1 MQPIDTGA
9 SRQVTNEEFV
19 RDGRKEI
26 SSYLAEIAKFGE
38 HKDLQHIFERLSAY
52 SARIT
57 HMQIQSVKSTN
68 KDVVRFS
75 DNELT
80 IFSKEIEQQ
89 FRIWSRYEAVL
100 SREWNMVR

>member
-38 HKDLQHIFERLSAY
+38 HKDLQHILEMLS
-52 SARIT
+52 
-57 HMQIQSVKSTN
+57 
-68 KDVVRFS
+68 
-75 DNELT
+75 
-80 IFSKEIEQQ
+80 
-89 FRIWSRYEAVL
+89 
-100 SREWNMVR
+100 